1 MFPGQLDCLQNELE
15 EYSAGLSGR
24 PSAIVANKI
33 DLPESRESI
42 KKLQVSV
49 TPTVYQFFFCFFLLS
64 MSSNLTQN
72 VILKLFISICGFITA
87 FVCFDS
93 SLTIRVVSWRCCR
106 SLVGQA
112 SASPPSSPESSSSV
126 TRTRG
131 LLRWRRLN
139 KKK

>member
-49 TPTVYQFFFCFFLLS
+49 TPTVYQFFSDFFLLS
-64 MSSNLTQN
+64 MSSNLT
-72 VILKLFISICGFITA
+72 
-87 FVCFDS
+87 
-93 SLTIRVVSWRCCR
+93 
-106 SLVGQA
+106 
-112 SASPPSSPESSSSV
+112 
-126 TRTRG
+126 
-131 LLRWRRLN
+131 
-139 KKK
+139 